1 MVPVHHS
8 WLWFPDHPGL
18 TSGIVIGGFGF
29 GSVVWN
35 NLATHMIN
43 PNDLPVDENTFQ
55 YPQEVNENF
64 RSMLQKLIACWALCA
79 LIGIIFVFPGPLPTK
94 PEL

>member
-8 WLWFPDHPGL
+8 WLWFPKHPGL

-29 GSVVWN
+29 ASVLWN

-43 PNDLPVDENTFQ
+43 PDNLPVDEETFQ
-55 YPQEVNENF
+55 YP
-64 RSMLQKLIACWALCA
+64 
-79 LIGIIFVFPGPLPTK
+79 
-94 PEL
+94 